1 MLDDWK
7 INWEW
12 RDLPPEVWDFIKAHK
27 FFGMI
32 IPKEYGGLGF
42 SPYAHSE
49 VVRKISSRSLAAAV
63 TVMVPNSLGPG
74 ELLMRF
80 GTKEQQQRWLP
91 RLADGRDIPCFGL
104 TSPEAGS
111 DAASMI
117 DSGIICKGNFE
128 GREVL
133 GLRLNWHKRYITLGP
148 VATLLGLAFKAYDPD
163 HLVGQQEELGITVAL
178 IPTHLPGVEIGHRH
192 LPAMQ
197 VFQNGPNWG
206 RDVFIPMDY
215 IIGGQERLGQGW
227 KMLMTALAAGR
238 GISLPSL
245 SAAGAAYAAR
255 TTGAYARIREQFNI
269 PIGKFEGIEEPLARI
284 AGTAYLLDAARRLTC
299 AALNQGHHPA
309 VISGIMKLQATE
321 RMRIAI
327 DDAMDIH
334 GGKAVIDGPQNYM
347 GNLYRSVPVGI
358 TVEGANILT
367 RNLIVFGQ
375 GAIRAHPY
383 LLRGDERARRRRTA
397 PRGST
402 PSTRRS
408 GNMSATASPRCSGPG
423 AAAGAAACSSPA
435 PDAGEATGFY
445 RQLSRYSSAFALCAD
460 MALLTLGGAL
470 KRKEMLSARFGDI
483 LSELYLLSAALK
495 RWQDE
500 GRQAADFA
508 ALEWCMASGFRTIE
522 NRFAEILANLPNRF
536 VAVILKFLIQPF
548 GARVLGPSDRVV
560 HQCAQLVLE
569 PSAARDRLTPDL
581 SHVDDDRGVARLEK
595 AFLLVTGAED
605 IARKMRAAHIHDWQG
620 GASRRA
626 SSRKA
631 EGEQIAAAHEAVA
644 KVIEV
649 DDFAPEALSPIYKKP
664 ADVHQF
670 FQELG
675 ETEGGK
681 LMARPVYII
690 DGSRTPFL
698 KARSGPGP
706 FTPVDLAVQCGRPLL
721 ARQPFAPDAFDQV
734 ILGCVNVIADEMN
747 PARVAALRL
756 GMGEAMVAFT
766 VQINCGSGMQ
776 SIDTGLSLHPRRR
789 LGSDPGRRR
798 GSAELRAAGLAA
810 AGRALVRGPGRRQG
824 HSAARS
830 GGDRESAPGLFQ
842 ADHRPRARADR
853 SDHRT
858 QHGADRRSGRPSLRH
873 HPRAIGCL
881 CGRKPQAAGQR
892 AGARFSQG
900 RGRDRVRARR
910 QILRS

>member
-1 MLDDWK
+1 MSFRRDFISKPIFAFARGAMPAMSDTEREALEAGDVWWDADLFTGNPDWSKLLAVAPATLTEEEKAFLNGPVDELCAMLDEWK

-12 RDLPPEVWDFIKAHK
+12 RDLPPEVWSFIKRHK

-32 IPKEYGGLGF
+32 IPKEFGGLGF

-49 VVRKISSRSLAAAV
+49 VVRKLSSRSLTAAV

-80 GTKEQQQRWLP
+80 GTKEQQDRWLP
-91 RLADGRDIPCFGL
+91 RLAEGADIPCFGL

-111 DAASMI
+111 DAASMV
-117 DSGIICKGNFE
+117 DTGIICKGSFE
-128 GREVL
+128 GREVI

-148 VATLLGLAFKAYDPD
+148 VSTLLGLAFKAYDPD

-178 IPTHLPGVEIGHRH
+178 IPTHLPGVEIGRRH

-197 VFQNGPNWG
+197 MFQNGPNWG

-245 SAAGAAYAAR
+245 SAAGAAFAAR
-255 TTGAYARIREQFNI
+255 TTGAYARIREQFGI
-269 PIGKFEGIEEPLARI
+269 SIGKFEGIEEPLARI

-309 VISGIMKLQATE
+309 VISGIMKLHATE
-321 RMRIAI
+321 RMRIVI

-347 GNLYRSVPVGI
+347 GSLYRAVPVGI

-375 GAIRAHPY
+375 GAIRAHPF
-383 LLRGDERARRRRTA
+383 LLDEMNALGEADRPKGLDAFDKAFWSHVGHSFRTMFRAW
-397 PRGST
+397 G
-402 PSTRRS
+402 RS
-408 GNMSATASPRCSGPG
+408 WTFGLFA
-423 AAAGAAACSSPA
+423 PA
-435 PDAGEATGFY
+435 PDAGEATRFY
-445 RQLSRYSSAFALCAD
+445 RQLSRYSAGFALCSD

-500 GRQAADFA
+500 GRQKEDFA
-508 ALEWCMASGFRTIE
+508 ALEWCMASGFKTIE

-548 GARVLGPSDRVV
+548 GARVLGPSDRIV

-569 PSAARDRLTPDL
+569 PSAARDRLTSDL
-581 SHVDDDRGVARLEK
+581 SSVDDDGGIARLEK
-595 AFLLVTGAED
+595 AFRLVAAAD
-605 IARKMRAAHIHDWQG
+605 DVAKQMRAARLHDWREAVKKGVITQAQG
-620 GASRRA
+620 E
-626 SSRKA
+626 KL
-631 EGEQIAAAHEAVA
+631 QAAHEAVA

-649 DDFAPEALSPIYKKP
+649 DDFAPEALSPIYSKG

-675 ETEGGK
+675 E
-681 LMARPVYII
+681 
-690 DGSRTPFL
+690 
-698 KARSGPGP
+698 
-706 FTPVDLAVQCGRPLL
+706 Q
-721 ARQPFAPDAFDQV
+721 
-734 ILGCVNVIADEMN
+734 
-747 PARVAALRL
+747 
-756 GMGEAMVAFT
+756 
-766 VQINCGSGMQ
+766 
-776 SIDTGLSLHPRRR
+776 
-789 LGSDPGRRR
+789 
-798 GSAELRAAGLAA
+798 RAA
-810 AGRALVRGPGRRQG
+810 
-824 HSAARS
+824 S
-830 GGDRESAPGLFQ
+830 
-842 ADHRPRARADR
+842 
-853 SDHRT
+853 
-858 QHGADRRSGRPSLRH
+858 
-873 HPRAIGCL
+873 
-881 CGRKPQAAGQR
+881 
-892 AGARFSQG
+892 
-900 RGRDRVRARR
+900 
-910 QILRS
+910 

>member
-1 MLDDWK
+1 MSFRRDFISKPIFSWARGVLPAMSDTEREALEAGDVWWDADLFTGNPDWSKLLATAPATLTAEEQAFLHGPVDELCAMLDEWK

-12 RDLPPEVWDFIKAHK
+12 RDLPPEAWSFIKRHK

-32 IPKEYGGLGF
+32 IPKEFGGLGF

-49 VVRKISSRSLAAAV
+49 VVRKLSSRSLTAAV

-80 GTKEQQQRWLP
+80 GTKEQQDKWLP
-91 RLADGRDIPCFGL
+91 RLAAGTDIPCFGL

-111 DAASMI
+111 DAASMV
-117 DSGIICKGNFE
+117 DTGIICKGDFE

-163 HLVGQQEELGITVAL
+163 HLVGTQEELGITVAL
-178 IPTHLPGVEIGHRH
+178 IPTHLPGVEIGRRH
-192 LPAMQ
+192 LPSMQ
-197 VFQNGPNWG
+197 VFQNGPNRG
-206 RDVFIPMDY
+206 RDVFIPLDY

-255 TTGAYARIREQFNI
+255 TTGAYARIREQFGI
-269 PIGKFEGIEEPLARI
+269 SISKFEGIEEPLARI
-284 AGTAYLLDAARRLTC
+284 AGIAYLLDAARRLTC

-309 VISGIMKLQATE
+309 VISGIMKLHATE
-321 RMRIAI
+321 RMRIVI

-347 GNLYRSVPVGI
+347 GSLYRAVPVGI

-375 GAIRAHPY
+375 GAIRAHPF
-383 LLRGDERARRRRTA
+383 LLHEMNALGEADRAKGLDAFDKAFWAHVGHSVKTMLRA
-397 PRGST
+397 WG
-402 PSTRRS
+402 RS
-408 GNMSATASPRCSGPG
+408 WSGG
-423 AAAGAAACSSPA
+423 LFAPA
-435 PDAGEATGFY
+435 PDAGEATQFY

-500 GRQAADFA
+500 GRQREDFA

-548 GARVLGPSDRVV
+548 GAKVTGPSDRVV
-560 HQCAQLVLE
+560 HQCAQLILA
-569 PSAARDRLTPDL
+569 PSVARDRLTADL
-581 SHVDDDRGVARLEK
+581 SAVDDDGGVARLEK
-595 AFLLVTGAED
+595 AFRLVTAAED
-605 IARKMRAAHIHDWQG
+605 AAKQMRAARLHDWKEAVKKGVITQ
-620 GASRRA
+620 AD
-626 SSRKA
+626 
-631 EGEQIAAAHEAVA
+631 GERLQAAHEAVA

-649 DDFAPEALSPIYKKP
+649 DDFAPEALSPIYRKG

-675 ETEGGK
+675 E
-681 LMARPVYII
+681 
-690 DGSRTPFL
+690 
-698 KARSGPGP
+698 
-706 FTPVDLAVQCGRPLL
+706 Q
-721 ARQPFAPDAFDQV
+721 
-734 ILGCVNVIADEMN
+734 
-747 PARVAALRL
+747 
-756 GMGEAMVAFT
+756 
-766 VQINCGSGMQ
+766 
-776 SIDTGLSLHPRRR
+776 
-789 LGSDPGRRR
+789 
-798 GSAELRAAGLAA
+798 RAA
-810 AGRALVRGPGRRQG
+810 
-824 HSAARS
+824 S
-830 GGDRESAPGLFQ
+830 
-842 ADHRPRARADR
+842 
-853 SDHRT
+853 
-858 QHGADRRSGRPSLRH
+858 
-873 HPRAIGCL
+873 
-881 CGRKPQAAGQR
+881 
-892 AGARFSQG
+892 
-900 RGRDRVRARR
+900 
-910 QILRS
+910 

>member
-1 MLDDWK
+1 MTSPSFRRDTITRPIFSWAAGVLPEMSDTEREALEAGDVWWDGDLFTGNPDWAKLLAVPPAELTAEEHAFLHDQVDQLCAMLDEWK

-12 RDLPPEVWDFIKAHK
+12 RDLPPEVWDFIKKEK

-32 IPKEYGGLGF
+32 IPKEHGGLGF

-49 VVRKISSRSLAAAV
+49 VVRKISSRSLTAAV

-80 GTKEQQQRWLP
+80 GTKEQQERWLP

-117 DSGIICKGNFE
+117 DTGIICKGEFE

-133 GLRLNWHKRYITLGP
+133 GLKLNWHKRYITLGP

-163 HLVGQQEELGITVAL
+163 HLVGNEDEIGITVAL
-178 IPTHLPGVEIGHRH
+178 IPTHLPGVDIGRRH
-192 LPAMQ
+192 LPSMQ

-206 RDVFIPMDY
+206 RDVFIPLDY
-215 IIGGQERLGQGW
+215 IIGGPERLGQGW

-255 TTGAYARIREQFNI
+255 TTGAYARIREQFNV
-269 PIGKFEGIEEPLARI
+269 PIGKFEGIQEPLARI

-309 VISGIMKLQATE
+309 VISGIMKLHATE

-334 GGKAVIDGPQNYM
+334 GGKAIIDGPQNYM
-347 GNLYRSVPVGI
+347 GELYRSVPVGI

-375 GAIRAHPY
+375 GAIRAHPF
-383 LLRGDERARRRRTA
+383 LLAEMNALGDPDRARGLDA
-397 PRGST
+397 FDQAFWKHVGHSV
-402 PSTRRS
+402 
-408 GNMSATASPRCSGPG
+408 ATLFRAWGRNWTFGLF
-423 AAAGAAACSSPA
+423 APA
-435 PDAGEATGFY
+435 PDAGSATGFY

-500 GRQAADFA
+500 GRQAQDFA

-522 NRFAEILANLPNRF
+522 NRLAEILANLPNRP
-536 VAVILKFLIQPF
+536 VAWLLKFLLQPF

-560 HQCAQLVLE
+560 HECAELILE
-569 PSAARDRLTPDL
+569 PSEARDRLTPDL
-581 SHVDDDRGVARLEK
+581 VEIDDDRGVARLQK
-595 AFLLVTGAED
+595 AFRLVTSAES
-605 IARKMRAAHIHDWQG
+605 IIRRLRVAHIRDWRDAVKKGVITQV
-620 GASRRA
+620 
-626 SSRKA
+626 
-631 EGEQIAAAHEAVA
+631 EGEQVEAAHAAVA
-644 KVIEV
+644 RVVEV
-649 DDFAPEALSPIYKKP
+649 DDFAPEELSPIYKKP
-664 ADVHQF
+664 GEVHRF

-675 ETEGGK
+675 EK
-681 LMARPVYII
+681 
-690 DGSRTPFL
+690 
-698 KARSGPGP
+698 
-706 FTPVDLAVQCGRPLL
+706 
-721 ARQPFAPDAFDQV
+721 
-734 ILGCVNVIADEMN
+734 
-747 PARVAALRL
+747 
-756 GMGEAMVAFT
+756 
-766 VQINCGSGMQ
+766 
-776 SIDTGLSLHPRRR
+776 
-789 LGSDPGRRR
+789 
-798 GSAELRAAGLAA
+798 RAA
-810 AGRALVRGPGRRQG
+810 
-824 HSAARS
+824 S
-830 GGDRESAPGLFQ
+830 
-842 ADHRPRARADR
+842 
-853 SDHRT
+853 
-858 QHGADRRSGRPSLRH
+858 
-873 HPRAIGCL
+873 
-881 CGRKPQAAGQR
+881 
-892 AGARFSQG
+892 
-900 RGRDRVRARR
+900 
-910 QILRS
+910 

>member
-1 MLDDWK
+1 MSFRRDYLSKPIFSWARGVLPTMSDTEREALEAGDVWWDADLFTGNPDWSKLLAFAPARLTEEENAFLHGPVDELCAMLDEWK

-12 RDLPPEVWDFIKAHK
+12 RDLPPEVWSFIKAKK

-32 IPKEYGGLGF
+32 IPKEFGGLGF

-49 VVRKISSRSLAAAV
+49 VVRKISSRSLTAAV

-80 GTKEQQQRWLP
+80 GTKEQQDKWLP
-91 RLADGRDIPCFGL
+91 RLAAGQDIPCFGL

-117 DSGIICKGNFE
+117 DTGIICKGNFE

-133 GLRLNWHKRYITLGP
+133 GLKLNWHKRYITLGP

-163 HLVGQQEELGITVAL
+163 HLVGSEDDLGITVAL
-178 IPTHLPGVEIGHRH
+178 IPTHLPGVSIGQRH

-206 RDVFIPMDY
+206 RDVFIPLDY

-255 TTGAYARIREQFNI
+255 TTGAYARIREQFGI
-269 PIGKFEGIEEPLARI
+269 SISKFEGIEEPLARI

-299 AALNQGHHPA
+299 AALNEGHHPA
-309 VISGIMKLQATE
+309 VISGIMKLHATE

-334 GGKAVIDGPQNYM
+334 GGKAVIDGPQNYL
-347 GNLYRSVPVGI
+347 GGLYRSVPVGI

-383 LLRGDERARRRRTA
+383 LLQEMNALSESDRDKGLTAFDTAFWKHVGHSFATMFRAW
-397 PRGST
+397 G
-402 PSTRRS
+402 RS
-408 GNMSATASPRCSGPG
+408 WSFGLFA
-423 AAAGAAACSSPA
+423 PA
-435 PDAGEATGFY
+435 PDAGDATEFY

-500 GRQAADFA
+500 GRQKEDLP
-508 ALEWCMASGFRTIE
+508 ALQWCMASGFKTIE
-522 NRFAEILANLPNRF
+522 NRFAEILANLPNRP
-536 VAVILKFLIQPF
+536 VAWLLKFLIQPF
-548 GARVLGPSDRVV
+548 GARVTGPSDRVV
-560 HQCAQLVLE
+560 HLCAQLVLS

-581 SHVDDDRGVARLEK
+581 AFVEDDGGIARLEK
-595 AFLLVTGAED
+595 AFRLVTETED
-605 IARKMRAAHIHDWQG
+605 AAKQLRAARLHDWKEAVKKG
-620 GASRRA
+620 VITEAD
-626 SSRKA
+626 
-631 EGEQIAAAHEAVA
+631 GEKLAAAHEAVA

-649 DDFAPEALSPIYKKP
+649 DDFAPEALSPIYKKT

-675 ETEGGK
+675 E
-681 LMARPVYII
+681 
-690 DGSRTPFL
+690 
-698 KARSGPGP
+698 
-706 FTPVDLAVQCGRPLL
+706 Q
-721 ARQPFAPDAFDQV
+721 
-734 ILGCVNVIADEMN
+734 
-747 PARVAALRL
+747 
-756 GMGEAMVAFT
+756 
-766 VQINCGSGMQ
+766 
-776 SIDTGLSLHPRRR
+776 
-789 LGSDPGRRR
+789 
-798 GSAELRAAGLAA
+798 RAA
-810 AGRALVRGPGRRQG
+810 
-824 HSAARS
+824 S
-830 GGDRESAPGLFQ
+830 
-842 ADHRPRARADR
+842 
-853 SDHRT
+853 
-858 QHGADRRSGRPSLRH
+858 
-873 HPRAIGCL
+873 
-881 CGRKPQAAGQR
+881 
-892 AGARFSQG
+892 
-900 RGRDRVRARR
+900 
-910 QILRS
+910 

>member
-1 MLDDWK
+1 MSFRRDYITKPIFSWARGVLPTMSDTEREALEAGDVWWDADLFTGNPDWSKLLAFAPAKLTDEETAFLHGPVDELCTMLDEWK

-12 RDLPPEVWDFIKAHK
+12 RDLPPEVWAFIKAKK

-32 IPKEYGGLGF
+32 IPKEFGGLGF

-49 VVRKISSRSLAAAV
+49 VVRKISSRSLTAAV

-80 GTKEQQQRWLP
+80 GTKEQQDKWLP
-91 RLADGRDIPCFGL
+91 RLASGQDIPCFGL

-128 GREVL
+128 GREVI
-133 GLRLNWHKRYITLGP
+133 GLKLNWHKRYITLGP

-163 HLVGQQEELGITVAL
+163 HLVGNQDELGITVAL
-178 IPTHLPGVEIGHRH
+178 IPTHLPGVSIGHRH

-206 RDVFIPMDY
+206 KDVFIPLDY
-215 IIGGQERLGQGW
+215 IIGGEARLGQGW

-255 TTGAYARIREQFNI
+255 TTGAYARIREQFGI
-269 PIGKFEGIEEPLARI
+269 SISKFEGIEEPLARI

-299 AALNQGHHPA
+299 AALNEGHHPA
-309 VISGIMKLQATE
+309 VISGIMKLHATE

-334 GGKAVIDGPQNYM
+334 GGKAVIDGPQNYL
-347 GNLYRSVPVGI
+347 GGLYRSVPVGI

-383 LLRGDERARRRRTA
+383 LLQEMNALGEPDRDKGLTAFDTAFWKHVGHSFATMFRAW
-397 PRGST
+397 G
-402 PSTRRS
+402 RS
-408 GNMSATASPRCSGPG
+408 WSFGLFA
-423 AAAGAAACSSPA
+423 PA
-435 PDAGEATGFY
+435 PDAGDATEFY

-500 GRQAADFA
+500 GRQKEDLP
-508 ALEWCMASGFRTIE
+508 ALEWCMASGFKTIE
-522 NRFAEILANLPNRF
+522 NRFAEILANLPNRP
-536 VAVILKFLIQPF
+536 VAWLLKFLIQPF
-548 GARVLGPSDRVV
+548 GARVIGPSDRVV
-560 HQCAQLVLE
+560 HLCAQLVLS

-581 SHVDDDRGVARLEK
+581 AFVEDDGGIARLEK
-595 AFLLVTGAED
+595 AFRLVTEAED
-605 IARKMRAAHIHDWQG
+605 AAKQLRAARLHDWKEAVKKG
-620 GASRRA
+620 VITEAD
-626 SSRKA
+626 
-631 EGEQIAAAHEAVA
+631 GEKLAAAHAAVA

-649 DDFAPEALSPIYKKP
+649 DDFAPEELSPIYKKS

-675 ETEGGK
+675 E
-681 LMARPVYII
+681 
-690 DGSRTPFL
+690 
-698 KARSGPGP
+698 
-706 FTPVDLAVQCGRPLL
+706 Q
-721 ARQPFAPDAFDQV
+721 
-734 ILGCVNVIADEMN
+734 
-747 PARVAALRL
+747 
-756 GMGEAMVAFT
+756 
-766 VQINCGSGMQ
+766 
-776 SIDTGLSLHPRRR
+776 
-789 LGSDPGRRR
+789 
-798 GSAELRAAGLAA
+798 RAA
-810 AGRALVRGPGRRQG
+810 
-824 HSAARS
+824 S
-830 GGDRESAPGLFQ
+830 
-842 ADHRPRARADR
+842 
-853 SDHRT
+853 
-858 QHGADRRSGRPSLRH
+858 
-873 HPRAIGCL
+873 
-881 CGRKPQAAGQR
+881 
-892 AGARFSQG
+892 
-900 RGRDRVRARR
+900 
-910 QILRS
+910 

>member
-1 MLDDWK
+1 MSFRRDYLSKPIFSWARGVLPTMSDTEREALEAGDVWWDADLFTGNPDWSRLLAFAPARLTDEENAFLHGPVDELCAMLDEWK

-12 RDLPPEVWDFIKAHK
+12 RDLPPEIWAFIKAKK

-32 IPKEYGGLGF
+32 IPKEFGGLGF

-49 VVRKISSRSLAAAV
+49 VVRKISSRSLTAAV

-80 GTKEQQQRWLP
+80 GTKEQQDKWLP
-91 RLADGRDIPCFGL
+91 RLAAGQDIPCFGL

-117 DSGIICKGNFE
+117 DTGIICKGNFE

-163 HLVGQQEELGITVAL
+163 HLVGSEEELGITVAL
-178 IPTHLPGVEIGHRH
+178 IPTHLPGVSIGHRH

-206 RDVFIPMDY
+206 KDVFIPLDY

-255 TTGAYARIREQFNI
+255 TTGAYARIREQFGI
-269 PIGKFEGIEEPLARI
+269 SISKFEGIEEPLARI

-299 AALNQGHHPA
+299 AALNEGHHPA
-309 VISGIMKLQATE
+309 VISGIMKLHATE

-334 GGKAVIDGPQNYM
+334 GGKAVIDGPQNYL
-347 GNLYRSVPVGI
+347 GGLYRSVPVGI

-383 LLRGDERARRRRTA
+383 LLQEMNALGESDRDKGLTAFDTAFWKHVGHSFATMFRAW
-397 PRGST
+397 G
-402 PSTRRS
+402 RS
-408 GNMSATASPRCSGPG
+408 WSFGLFA
-423 AAAGAAACSSPA
+423 PA
-435 PDAGEATGFY
+435 PDAGDATKFY

-460 MALLTLGGAL
+460 MTLLTLGGAL

-500 GRQAADFA
+500 GRQKEDFP
-508 ALEWCMASGFRTIE
+508 ALEWCMASGFKTIE
-522 NRFAEILANLPNRF
+522 NRFAEIIANLPNRP
-536 VAVILKFLIQPF
+536 VAWLLKFLIQPF
-548 GARVLGPSDRVV
+548 GARVTGPSDRVV
-560 HQCAQLVLE
+560 HLCAQLVLS

-581 SHVDDDRGVARLEK
+581 AFVEDDGGIARLEK
-595 AFLLVTGAED
+595 AFRLVTAAED
-605 IARKMRAAHIHDWQG
+605 AAKQLRAARLHDWKEAVKKGVITQDD
-620 GASRRA
+620 
-626 SSRKA
+626 
-631 EGEQIAAAHEAVA
+631 GEKLAAAHEAVA

-649 DDFAPEALSPIYKKP
+649 DDFAPDALSPIYKKS

-675 ETEGGK
+675 E
-681 LMARPVYII
+681 
-690 DGSRTPFL
+690 
-698 KARSGPGP
+698 
-706 FTPVDLAVQCGRPLL
+706 Q
-721 ARQPFAPDAFDQV
+721 
-734 ILGCVNVIADEMN
+734 
-747 PARVAALRL
+747 
-756 GMGEAMVAFT
+756 
-766 VQINCGSGMQ
+766 
-776 SIDTGLSLHPRRR
+776 
-789 LGSDPGRRR
+789 
-798 GSAELRAAGLAA
+798 RAA
-810 AGRALVRGPGRRQG
+810 
-824 HSAARS
+824 S
-830 GGDRESAPGLFQ
+830 
-842 ADHRPRARADR
+842 
-853 SDHRT
+853 
-858 QHGADRRSGRPSLRH
+858 
-873 HPRAIGCL
+873 
-881 CGRKPQAAGQR
+881 
-892 AGARFSQG
+892 
-900 RGRDRVRARR
+900 
-910 QILRS
+910 